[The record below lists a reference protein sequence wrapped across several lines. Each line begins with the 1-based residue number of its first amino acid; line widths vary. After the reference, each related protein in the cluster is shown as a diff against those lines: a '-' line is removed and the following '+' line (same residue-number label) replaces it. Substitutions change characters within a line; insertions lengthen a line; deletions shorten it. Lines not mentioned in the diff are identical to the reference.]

1 MSRPDLDALT
11 RNDSWEGVRVA
22 VAGFSVAG
30 FASADNLNHLG
41 ASVVALD
48 ERADPEL
55 EEKAELLGVLGA
67 DVRLG
72 EGVADL
78 LPADVDLLV
87 VSPGWRPDSAVV
99 LQALAR
105 DIPVWGEVELAWRLR
120 DPAHDV
126 PWLVVTGVGARG
138 TTVRMLD
145 SILRAAGVRSVA
157 AGNVGLSLVEIVMEP
172 DPYDVICADVS
183 SFQLHHTYS
192 MRAQSAAVVGL
203 GSPGADDWPRWHA
216 SYEAWLADTAKV
228 YEQVEKFCV
237 YNVADDR
244 TRQMVEEADVVEGAR
259 AVGFSF
265 GMPGV
270 GMVGLVE
277 DIVADRAFI
286 PQRDTSAAELCTIS
300 DLASN
305 EPEYVAAAIAA
316 ATLARAY
323 GVPQSAVRDGL
334 RGHQP

>member
-1 MSRPDLDALT
+1 MDIDQLT
-11 RNDSWEGVRVA
+11 RKDSWVGVRAA

-30 FASADNLNHLG
+30 FAAADNLNHLG
-41 ASVVALD
+41 AQVVALD
-48 ERADPEL
+48 ERVDHEL

-72 EGVADL
+72 TGVADV
-78 LPADVDLLV
+78 LPDDVDLLV
-87 VSPGWRPDSAVV
+87 VSPGWRPDSTLV
-99 LQALAR
+99 LQALER
-105 DIPVWGEVELAWRLR
+105 GVPVWGEVELAWRLR
-120 DPAHDV
+120 DPDHDV
-126 PWLVVTGVGARG
+126 PWLVVTGVGGRG

-203 GSPGADDWPRWHA
+203 GAPGEDDHPQWHA
-216 SYEAWLADTAKV
+216 SYDAWLADIAKV
-228 YEQVEKFCV
+228 YDQVEKFCI
-237 YNVADDR
+237 YDVADER
-244 TRQMVEEADVVEGAR
+244 TRRMVEEAEVVEGAR
-259 AVGFSF
+259 AVGFTFS
-265 GMPGV
+265 MPGV

-286 PQRDTSAAELCTIS
+286 PQRDTSAAELFTIA
-300 DLASN
+300 DLHSQ
-305 EPEYVAAAIAA
+305 EPEYVVAAMAA

-323 GVPQSAVRDGL
+323 GVPQAAVRDGL
-334 RGHQP
+334 RAHLP

>member
-30 FASADNLNHLG
+30 FACADNLNHLG
-41 ASVVALD
+41 ARVVALD
-48 ERADPEL
+48 ERVDPEL
-55 EEKAELLGVLGA
+55 EQKAELLGVLGA

-72 EGVADL
+72 DGVADV
-78 LPADVDLLV
+78 LPEDVDLLV

-99 LQALAR
+99 LQAVAR

-120 DPAHDV
+120 DPNHDV

-183 SFQLHHTYS
+183 SFQLHHTHS
-192 MRAQSAAVVGL
+192 VRAQSAAVVGL

-216 SYEAWLADTAKV
+216 SYDAWLADTAKV
-228 YEQVEKFCV
+228 YEQVERFCV
-237 YNVADDR
+237 YSEADER
-244 TRQMVEEADVVEGAR
+244 TRRMVEEADVVEGAR
-259 AVGFSF
+259 AVGFTF

-286 PQRDTSAAELCTIS
+286 AQRDTSAAELCTLS
-300 DLASN
+300 DLAST
-305 EPEYVAAAIAA
+305 EPEHVAAAIVA

-334 RGHQP
+334 RAHRP